1 MPVNGELK
9 KMKIVAYTKPD
20 YSDGS
25 KVKGGEFQALV
36 NPESYALEYKIE
48 YNDKQG
54 QGASSAQQKF
64 KFTKPEELSFEFL
77 FDATGVIPKASDTKS
92 TPKPAQ
98 KPGGD
103 DVTADLQ
110 QFKDLVTGYNGSSHQ
125 PNYLKL
131 FWGTLLFKGRLTSL
145 QIQFKLFRPDG
156 RPLRAVA
163 KATFK
168 GSVEENF
175 RIALENAQSAD
186 LTHVRTVKAGDT
198 LPLLCHEIYGDSGY
212 YLQVAAANQLSHFRD
227 IQPGDDL
234 IFPPLEKTE
243 A

>member
-1 MPVNGELK
+1 MSVSGELK

-64 KFTKPEELSFEFL
+64 KFTKPEELSFEFM
-77 FDATGVIPKASDTKS
+77 FDATGVIPKIPTDAKS
-92 TPKPAQ
+92 SP
-98 KPGGD
+98 KPGGED
-103 DVTADLQ
+103 ITADLQ
-110 QFKDLVTGYNGSSHQ
+110 RFKDLVTGYNGTSHQ

-156 RPLRAVA
+156 RPLRAIA

-175 RIALENAQSAD
+175 RVALENAQSAD

-212 YLQVAAANQLSHFRD
+212 YLQVAMANALSHFRD
-227 IQPGDDL
+227 IQPGVEL

>member
-1 MPVNGELK
+1 MSVNGELK

-64 KFTKPEELSFEFL
+64 KFTKPEELSFEFM
-77 FDATGVIPKASDTKS
+77 FDATGVIPKIPTDAKS
-92 TPKPAQ
+92 SP
-98 KPGGD
+98 KPGGED
-103 DVTADLQ
+103 ITADLQ
-110 QFKDLVTGYNGSSHQ
+110 RFKDLVTGYNGTSHQ

-156 RPLRAVA
+156 RPLRAIA

-175 RIALENAQSAD
+175 RVALENAQSAD

-212 YLQVAAANQLSHFRD
+212 YLQVAMANALSHFRD
-227 IQPGDDL
+227 IQPGVEL